1 MVALGNPKYDALNK
15 TNPSTYP
22 LPNEWKKKIYR
33 PDGSKKTVVFYNTTI
48 LDFNIHREKMWAK
61 WIDVFNFFF
70 SHQDEYTL
78 IWRPHP
84 LLFDVIKL
92 MSSELAASYQ
102 QLVEQFK
109 VAQFGIYDDSPDFYL
124 AYTYAD
130 AFYGDLSSM
139 AELFRKLGRPVIQ
152 QLVDYST
159 AQIPAEFDYT
169 LVEERLAKQEIIRE
183 YELPLA
189 KVPSFLVTLDLRP
202 TATNYH
208 FGLDIHLYV
217 MNLANK

>member
-1 MVALGNPKYDALNK
+1 
-15 TNPSTYP
+15 
-22 LPNEWKKKIYR
+22 
-33 PDGSKKTVVFYNTTI
+33 
-48 LDFNIHREKMWAK
+48 
-61 WIDVFNFFF
+61 
-70 SHQDEYTL
+70 
-78 IWRPHP
+78 
-84 LLFDVIKL
+84 
-92 MSSELAASYQ
+92 MSSELVASYQ

-109 VAQFGIYDDSPDFYL
+109 AAQFGIYDDSPDFYL

-189 KVPSFLVTLDLRP
+189 KVPSFLVTLDSRP

-208 FGLDIHLYV
+208 FGLDIHRYV